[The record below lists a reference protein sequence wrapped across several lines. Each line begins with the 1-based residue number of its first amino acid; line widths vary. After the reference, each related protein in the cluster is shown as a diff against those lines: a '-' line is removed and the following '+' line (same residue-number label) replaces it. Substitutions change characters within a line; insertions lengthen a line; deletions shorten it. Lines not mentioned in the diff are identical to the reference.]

1 MVAVGAGDLCR
12 DGRLSGLRVLCS
24 KRAHSALPS
33 QHEAQLNRLVRG
45 VASTT
50 APGRCTS
57 PYSRVKVP
65 VLGNVT
71 VLCSGTYAE
80 FDANGYNFVFAPGLA
95 IATAGQDFGEECLL
109 QLDGPWWEQGPG
121 GGGISCPYGF
131 TFIPGG

>member
-1 MVAVGAGDLCR
+1 VLAICAVTGALAACA
-12 DGRLSGLRVLCS
+12 SFVP
-24 KRAHSALPS
+24 SALTLRFRW
-33 QHEAQLNRLVRG
+33 QDEAQLNRLVRG

-50 APGRCTS
+50 APVRCTS

-71 VLCSGTYAE
+71 ELCSGTYAE